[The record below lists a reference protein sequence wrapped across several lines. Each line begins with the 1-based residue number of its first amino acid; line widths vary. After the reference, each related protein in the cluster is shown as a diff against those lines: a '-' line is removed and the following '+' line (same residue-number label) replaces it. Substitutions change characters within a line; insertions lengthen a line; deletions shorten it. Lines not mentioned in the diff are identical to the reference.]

1 MIKFLLT
8 FWDINKDRLRDAGF
22 YSYPIRKHDCFCY
35 SWLLLTSGWRL
46 ESYMMLV
53 LPPVWLPISLGVAKK
68 NFFFSY
74 DSTVLISS
82 YNSGPLGL
90 LARRL
95 SGFNM
100 RHSTFIKWE
109 SISYWP
115 EKVAAQRF
123 CKLPNYNNLFLLTPS
138 SSTLKV
144 CNKDRNELWALVSG
158 FYKK

>member
-1 MIKFLLT
+1 MITIKLLLT
-8 FWDINKDRLRDAGF
+8 FWDINKDRPRDAHF
-22 YSYPIRKHDCFCY
+22 YSYPTRKHDCFYY

-46 ESYMMLV
+46 ESYMMPV
-53 LPPVWLPISLGVAKK
+53 LPPIWLPISLGMAKRK
-68 NFFFSY
+68 AFFFFSY

-82 YNSGPLGL
+82 YNSGPSRL

-115 EKVAAQRF
+115 EKVAAQGF
-123 CKLPNYNNLFLLTPS
+123 CKLPNYNNL
-138 SSTLKV
+138 
-144 CNKDRNELWALVSG
+144 
-158 FYKK
+158 